1 MAAKFQHQRLLSNLQ
16 SWTTSCCII
25 FQLPKGKRCWWQKV
39 LGIKLKNRYRETSTS
54 RQYHSQ
60 FSNQST

>member
-25 FQLPKGKRCWWQKV
+25 LQLPKGEWCWWQKV
-39 LGIKLKNRYRETSTS
+39 GTKENL
-54 RQYHSQ
+54 
-60 FSNQST
+60 